1 MMYRFVLFA
10 GLFVW
15 ATVVSQA
22 VIAAE
27 VKVLSANVFT
37 GVLDSVFSD
46 FERSSGH
53 KVLFECVT
61 AGKVRDRAQ
70 ADEFDDVAI
79 ATRTITNDLQHPRLF
94 L

>member
-1 MMYRFVLFA
+1 MYRFVLFA

-37 GVLDSVFSD
+37 GVLDSVFSN

-53 KVLFECVT
+53 RIRDG
-61 AGKVRDRAQ
+61 GKVRDRAQ

-79 ATRTITNDLQHPRLF
+79 ATRTITNDVQHPRLF

>member
-1 MMYRFVLFA
+1 MMYCFVLFA

-37 GVLDSVFSD
+37 GLLDSVFSD
-46 FERSSGH
+46 FERYPDTKSCSN
-53 KVLFECVT
+53 T
-61 AGKVRDRAQ
+61 
-70 ADEFDDVAI
+70 
-79 ATRTITNDLQHPRLF
+79 
-94 L
+94 